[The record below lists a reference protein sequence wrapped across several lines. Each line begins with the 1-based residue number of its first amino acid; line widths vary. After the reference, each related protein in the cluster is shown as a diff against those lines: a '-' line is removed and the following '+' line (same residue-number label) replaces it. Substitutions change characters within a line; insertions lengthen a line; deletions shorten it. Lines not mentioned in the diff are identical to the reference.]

1 MNDPIVRVPFWA
13 FKSWSINS
21 TKGFFKHVPKNLR
34 LNSEDFFKRI
44 LKKIRTR
51 PRSSIQ
57 LLIITRK
64 SRVKPECLPLV
75 EKMLKER
82 LERRANRKQ
91 NSTPGLLMGMII
103 YIDDKDPK
111 NNFSVEMKGPL

>member
-1 MNDPIVRVPFWA
+1 MDDPIVRVPFWA

-21 TKGFFKHVPKNLR
+21 TKDSFKHVPKKQLR

-51 PRSSIQ
+51 PRSSVQ
-57 LLIITRK
+57 HFITRK

-111 NNFSVEMKGPL
+111 TIFRLR

>member
-1 MNDPIVRVPFWA
+1 MDDPIVVRVPFWA
-13 FKSWSINS
+13 LKSWSINDS
-21 TKGFFKHVPKNLR
+21 KRFFKRVPKKQLR

-51 PRSSIQ
+51 PRSSVQ
-57 LLIITRK
+57 QFITKK
-64 SRVKPECLPLV
+64 SRIKPECLPLV
-75 EKMLKER
+75 EKMLS
-82 LERRANRKQ
+82 ERRANRKQ

-111 NNFSVEMKGPL
+111 NNFSIEMKGPL